1 MAILL
6 KVILILLIIAM
17 LVSLT
22 GALTSLFKDQS
33 DSKRLM
39 TLLTIR
45 VSLAALIV
53 VVLVIGF
60 VTGELSQQAPWVG
73 QY

>member
-1 MAILL
+1 MALLL

-17 LVSLT
+17 LVSLS
-22 GALTSLFKDQS
+22 GALTSLFRDQS
-33 DSKRLM
+33 ESKRLL

-45 VSLAALIV
+45 VSLAVLII

>member
-1 MAILL
+1 MALLL

-17 LVSLT
+17 LVSLS
-22 GALTSLFKDQS
+22 GALTSLFRDDS
-33 DSKRLM
+33 DSRRLVK
-39 TLLTIR
+39 LLTIR

-53 VVLVIGF
+53 VVLIIGF

>member
-1 MAILL
+1 MALLL

-17 LVSLT
+17 LASLS
-22 GALTSLFKDQS
+22 GALVSLFKDDPQ
-33 DSKRLM
+33 SKRM
-39 TLLTIR
+39 VKLLTIR
-45 VSLAALIV
+45 VSLAVLIV
-53 VVLVIGF
+53 IVLVIGF

>member
-1 MAILL
+1 MALLL

-17 LVSLT
+17 LVSLS
-22 GALTSLFKDQS
+22 GALTSLFKDQP
-33 DSKRLM
+33 DSKRLV

-45 VSLAALIV
+45 VSLAALII
-53 VVLVIGF
+53 VVLVVGF

>member
-1 MAILL
+1 MALLL

-22 GALTSLFKDQS
+22 GALTSLFKNQS

-39 TLLTIR
+39 SLLTIR

>member
-1 MAILL
+1 MALLL

-17 LVSLT
+17 LVSLSS
-22 GALTSLFKDQS
+22 ALTSLFRD
-33 DSKRLM
+33 DAESKRLVK
-39 TLLTIR
+39 LLTIR

-53 VVLVIGF
+53 LVLIIGF